1 MSAIFKFIRIFL
13 LINWSDCWNYSFFCK
28 GVLKEIIIYICV
40 KYEVILFAASRTIY
54 GAILSG
60 PVAFLGFEFFVIFS
74 ISSAFAIGM
83 SSLAFG
89 FSARF

>member
-1 MSAIFKFIRIFL
+1 M
-13 LINWSDCWNYSFFCK
+13 
-28 GVLKEIIIYICV
+28 
-40 KYEVILFAASRTIY
+40 LFAASRTIY